1 MNMSEGEDT
10 RSVIENLENKIKQKN
25 KIIRELKK
33 QNAILSN
40 EHPTTNDTKHLINCV
55 KNANRDIKNAYENG
69 KLDEK
74 FIAKQII
81 KDLLDTQYLLDPYR
95 DIFRE
100 RIERAEKY
108 LRGK

>member
-1 MNMSEGEDT
+1 MNMSEGESS
-10 RSVIENLENKIKQKN
+10 RYVIEKLEDKIKQQK
-25 KIIRELKK
+25 KTIRELKK
-33 QNAILSN
+33 QNTILSN
-40 EHPTTNDTKHLINCV
+40 EHPTANDTKHLINCV
-55 KNANRDIKNAYENG
+55 KSANRDIKNAYENG

-74 FIAKQII
+74 IIAKQII

-108 LRGK
+108 LRSK

>member
-1 MNMSEGEDT
+1 MNMSEDESS
-10 RSVIENLENKIKQKN
+10 RYVIEKLEDKIKQQK

-33 QNAILSN
+33 QNTILSN
-40 EHPTTNDTKHLINCV
+40 EHSTTNDTKHLINCV
-55 KNANRDIKNAYENG
+55 KSANRDIKNAYKNG